1 MTSPVIVGA
10 VGVEVSASAKGFARR
25 LREAVVAEFKSAG
38 LDKALADALGSRKI
52 KIPVEPEFDKRT
64 LPRTLPNVPRPTR
77 TPGRQSTPDTDA
89 LMKAFQA
96 DVRRQVRALSR
107 EAIRI
112 PIRPDTDQLR
122 AGLAQQIAAVEKK
135 TRITVPTEAGG
146 RGDYE
151 RDLRQM
157 LNDVTTRV
165 RRNVPPVTVPVK
177 VNTDPLTRAFQR
189 DISRQLTALADTAN
203 LRIPVS
209 AETAGLR
216 ARVAAEVAAVQRAVK
231 MEVPTE
237 PGSRAAYEARL
248 RAMVASA
255 SRTVHASIPV
265 DIDRN
270 RFQQAVASIAGRLP
284 GMLGPALQRVG
295 DSANA
300 AAATV
305 GQAMLG
311 AATSIFAIVNPATLA
326 AVAIGGTIAALLAFG
341 PAVAAAAGAV
351 GVLAGALASLPALAV
366 GGAATFGAFGLAL
379 RGIGAAFKDA
389 GKAAGGGGGASIA
402 AQARQIAAAQRGIAQ
417 AQRAQVAAER
427 NYQNALRDSLRA
439 QRAVND
445 ARKLAARR
453 IEDLGRALRRT
464 ALDERDAALR
474 VREAERALNEAY
486 RSRDPL
492 EVERAQLE
500 LEQAQLAAEEAILAT
515 RDAAAAKAEADKKGI
530 EGSDEVV
537 AALDRQQQ
545 AADQLASAS
554 DGLKSA
560 QEGLVAAN
568 ESLAAAQEKAG
579 GSAGGLANKLIKLAP
594 AAQAFVDQIKAMKP
608 AFDNLRLDV
617 QQRLFT
623 GLDKT
628 VKQVG
633 KAWLPQLHKT
643 LGDYATTFNG
653 FFKDLGK
660 NVSKPKFIDDIAAGA
675 ESARQAIERIGKA
688 VSGPLVDAFGRLS
701 RAAKPFVDAFGDE
714 IAKLVEDFSAWV
726 KSADKSGKLEG
737 FFQRAA
743 GYLRTMFDVGR
754 DVGSIIGSLIEILFG
769 ADDAGKGSGLA
780 DMLDRLAKFL
790 KDPENRRKLSEYVAV
805 LKEMG
810 RILIEDVIPAVSK
823 FVFWLVT
830 TKERIDNFLD
840 RLKSI
845 KQGLDR
851 WGDDTM
857 ATLDA
862 LPGRV
867 TGALGG
873 LGDLVVGFFT
883 DGTSRATGVVGG
895 WLTTASRQFGSVR
908 GRVASALSSVP
919 GAVLSP
925 LRAAVSQGAATLG
938 ALPGRAAAAVSSM
951 GARVRNA
958 LGDTRGLL
966 VQAGRNVIAGLIQGI
981 REMFGPL
988 GDAMSRGAQIIRD
1001 HFPYSPA
1008 KRGPLS
1014 GKGNP
1019 YYSGQSI
1026 VRLLSDGVTS
1036 RMSVAAG
1043 AAETLASAFALDVDP
1058 LAGLASLDVASVDLS
1073 TAALQAPPTGGATA
1087 RIEFVGDAPG
1097 SFVRWVKENV
1107 RIYHGGDANQA
1118 FGRASTAALAGK

>member
-25 LREAVVAEFKSAG
+25 LREAVVAEFKGAG

-52 KIPVEPEFDKRT
+52 KVPVEPEFDKRS

-89 LMKAFQA
+89 LMKAFQD
-96 DVRRQVRALSR
+96 DVRRQIRALSR

-112 PIRPDTDQLR
+112 PVRPDTDDLR

-151 RDLRQM
+151 RDLRRM
-157 LNDVTTRV
+157 LDDVTTHV

-177 VNTDPLTRAFQR
+177 VDTDPLARAFQR
-189 DISRQLTALADTAN
+189 DITRQLTSLANTAN
-203 LRIPVS
+203 LRIPVT

-248 RAMVASA
+248 RAMVASV
-255 SRTVHASIPV
+255 SRTVRVSIPV
-265 DIDRN
+265 DIDQN
-270 RFQQAVASIAGRLP
+270 RFQRAVASLAGRLP

-300 AAATV
+300 AASAI

-311 AATSIFAIVNPATLA
+311 AATSIFSMVNPATAA
-326 AVAIGGTIAALLAFG
+326 AVAIGGTIAVLLALG
-341 PAVAAAAGAV
+341 PAVGAAAGAI

-379 RGIGAAFKDA
+379 RGIGSAFKDTA
-389 GKAAGGGGGASIA
+389 KAAGGGGASIA
-402 AQARQIAAAQRGIAQ
+402 AQGRQIAAAQRGIAQ
-417 AQRAQVAAER
+417 AQRGLVAAER

-464 ALDERDAALR
+464 ALDEREAALR

-500 LEQAQLAAEEAILAT
+500 LEQAQLAAEEAIIAT
-515 RDAAAAKAEADKKGI
+515 RDAAAAKAEADRKGI

-579 GSAGGLANKLIKLAP
+579 GSAGGLADKLIKLAP

-608 AFDNLRLDV
+608 AFERLRLDV
-617 QQRLFT
+617 QQKAFD

-628 VKQVG
+628 VQKVG

-653 FFKDLGK
+653 FFKNLGK
-660 NVSKPKFIDDIAAGA
+660 NISTPAFISNIGAGA
-675 ESARQAIERIGKA
+675 ESVRQAIERIGRS

-701 RAAKPFVDAFGDE
+701 RAAKPFIDAFGDE
-714 IAKLVEDFSAWV
+714 VGKLVDDFSRWV
-726 KSADKSGKLEG
+726 KSADKSGNLEG
-737 FFQRAA
+737 FFERMA
-743 GYLRTMFDVGR
+743 GYLRTFFDVGR
-754 DVGSIIGSLIEILFG
+754 DVGSIIGSLIEIIFG
-769 ADDAGKGSGLA
+769 ADEAGNGSGFADTISNLA
-780 DMLDRLAKFL
+780 DFL
-790 KDPENRRKLSEYVAV
+790 KDPENQRKLSEYVAT

-810 RILIEDVIPAVSK
+810 RILIEDVLPPVAK
-823 FVFWLVT
+823 FAFWLIT
-830 TKERIDNFLD
+830 TKERIDGFLD
-840 RLKSI
+840 RLRSFL
-845 KQGLDR
+845 QATER
-851 WGDDTM
+851 WADEAA
-857 ATLDA
+857 ATIEG
-862 LPGRV
+862 LPGRISA
-867 TGALGG
+867 ALGG
-873 LGDLVVGFFT
+873 LGDLVGGFFSNAI
-883 DGTSRATGVVGG
+883 SRATGVVGG
-895 WLTTASRQFGSVR
+895 WLTTASQQFGSVR
-908 GRVASALSSVP
+908 GRVTSALASVP
-919 GAVLSP
+919 GAVLTP
-925 LRAAVSQGAATLG
+925 LRNAVSQGAAALG

-951 GARVRNA
+951 GSRVRNA

-981 REMFGPL
+981 RDMFGPL
-988 GDAMSRGAQIIRD
+988 GDIMSRGAQLIRD

-1026 VRLLSDGVTS
+1026 VQLLSDGVTS

-1043 AAETLASAFALDVDP
+1043 AADALASAFLLDVDP
-1058 LAGLASLDVASVDLS
+1058 LADLAALDVASVDLS
-1073 TAALQAPPTGGATA
+1073 ATALPAPPPAGDNAA
-1087 RIEFVGDAPG
+1087 RIEWVGDAPG
-1097 SFVRWVKENV
+1097 SFFRWVRENV
-1107 RIYHGGDANQA
+1107 RVLHGGDANAA
-1118 FGRASTAALAGK
+1118 FGRAPTPALAR